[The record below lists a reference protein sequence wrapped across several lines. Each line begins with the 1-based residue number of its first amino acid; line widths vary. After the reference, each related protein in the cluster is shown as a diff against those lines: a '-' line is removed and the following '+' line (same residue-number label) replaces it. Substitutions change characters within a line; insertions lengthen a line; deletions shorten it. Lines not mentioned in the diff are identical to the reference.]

1 MRRLLTNEEREYLL
15 SICYDYTLDAA
26 TQLMNERF
34 GKFWKKSQIKQYLN
48 NHKIKRSRSQ
58 KDKRICIQN

>member
-34 GKFWKKSQIKQYLN
+34 EKFWKNHRLN
-48 NHKIKRSRSQ
+48 SI
-58 KDKRICIQN
+58 